1 MADKRINKRRA
12 EKLKSQGAE
21 AKAFLKD
28 LGNSFKDDKEQD
40 RIVHTKN
47 YKIVNFF
54 VFIILAIGAVI
65 MVFPLL
71 YMVATSFM
79 TKNQILSGHFSI
91 LPDPILIGK
100 YSEVLQ
106 KGEFISGVWNT
117 IKVEIPVLIIGGFTS
132 SLAAFA
138 FAKMNFRGK
147 NLLFLAL
154 LATIMIPFAVVM
166 IPQYVLFVKLG
177 WTNSLLPLIIPG
189 CFGNVSMIFFLRQN
203 LFGVP
208 NDLMD
213 AAKLDGCGYFQSYYK
228 IFLPLMKGALGTQ
241 LMLWFMGIWNDY
253 LAPTIFLRS
262 EKLWT
267 LQVVIR
273 SFNSYYA
280 IQSDYALIMA
290 ASVIAMLPTLVLFF
304 AFQRV
309 IIESVAISGI
319 K

>member
-1 MADKRINKRRA
+1 MSEIALDRPRKNK
-12 EKLKSQGAE
+12 EKKY
-21 AKAFLKD
+21 
-28 LGNSFKDDKEQD
+28 KEQLSKKEKGVNVVVTILLVLGG
-40 RIVHTKN
+40 IV
-47 YKIVNFF
+47 
-54 VFIILAIGAVI
+54 
-65 MVFPLL
+65 MVFPLI

-79 TKNQILSGHFSI
+79 TKNQILSGQFSI
-91 LPDPILIGK
+91 IPDPVLLGK
-100 YSEVLQ
+100 FGEVLG
-106 KGEFISGVWNT
+106 KGEFISGIINT
-117 IKVEIPVLIIGGFTS
+117 VIVEIPVLLIGGFTS

-138 FAKMNFRGK
+138 FAKLKFRGK
-147 NLLFLAL
+147 NALFLAL

-166 IPQYVLFVKLG
+166 IPQFVLFTKLK

-203 LFGVP
+203 LYGIP
-208 NDLMD
+208 GDLME
-213 AAKLDGCGYFQSYYK
+213 AAKLDGCSYFGCYWR

-253 LAPTIFLRS
+253 LAPTIFLRD

-309 IIESVAISGI
+309 IVESVAISGI

>member
-1 MADKRINKRRA
+1 MAIALTKK
-12 EKLKSQGAE
+12 KSGS
-21 AKAFLKD
+21 KD
-28 LGNSFKDDKEQD
+28 YMDDHVTTPKE
-40 RIVHTKN
+40 R
-47 YKIVNFF
+47 FF
-54 VFIILAIGAVI
+54 NILIFIILFLFALT
-65 MVFPLL
+65 MVFPLI

-79 TKNQILSGHFSI
+79 TKNQILSGTLSI
-91 LPDPILIGK
+91 FPDPILIGK
-100 YSEVLQ
+100 YSEVLS
-106 KGEFISGVWNT
+106 KGQFISGIINT

-138 FAKMNFRGK
+138 FAKMEFRGK
-147 NLLFLAL
+147 NALFLAL

-166 IPQYVLFVKLG
+166 IPQYVLFTKLH
-177 WTNSLLPLIIPG
+177 WTNSLAPLIIPG

-203 LFGVP
+203 LYSIP
-208 NDLMD
+208 TDLME
-213 AAKLDGCGYFQSYYK
+213 AAKLDGCNYFKIYYK

-290 ASVIAMLPTLVLFF
+290 ASVIAMLPTLLLFF
-304 AFQRV
+304 MFQRM
-309 IIESVAISGI
+309 IIQSIAISGI

>member
-1 MADKRINKRRA
+1 MATAILSKPKSSERDYQDDHVTTPK
-12 EKLKSQGAE
+12 EKV
-21 AKAFLKD
+21 F
-28 LGNSFKDDKEQD
+28 N
-40 RIVHTKN
+40 I
-47 YKIVNFF
+47 II
-54 VFIILAIGAVI
+54 FIILFMFAIT
-65 MVFPLL
+65 MVFPLI

-79 TKNQILSGHFSI
+79 TKNQILSGSLTI
-91 LPDPILIGK
+91 IPDPILLGK
-100 YSEVLQ
+100 YSQVLQ
-106 KGEFISGVWNT
+106 KGQFISGILNT
-117 IKVEIPVLIIGGFTS
+117 IKVEIPVLLIGGFTS

-138 FAKMNFRGK
+138 FAKMDFRGK
-147 NLLFLAL
+147 NALFLAL

-166 IPQYVLFVKLG
+166 IPQYVLFTKLH
-177 WTNSLLPLIIPG
+177 WTNSLAPLIIPG

-203 LFGVP
+203 LYSIP
-208 NDLMD
+208 SDLMD
-213 AAKLDGCGYFQSYYK
+213 AAKIDGCNYFRIYYK

-262 EKLWT
+262 EKNWT

-290 ASVIAMLPTLVLFF
+290 ASVIAMLPTLLLFF
-304 AFQRV
+304 MFQKM
-309 IIESVAISGI
+309 IIQSIAISGI

>member
-1 MADKRINKRRA
+1 MATAILSKPKSSQKDYMNDRVTSPK
-12 EKLKSQGAE
+12 EKTFNIIIFVLL
-21 AKAFLKD
+21 FL
-28 LGNSFKDDKEQD
+28 F
-40 RIVHTKN
+40 
-47 YKIVNFF
+47 
-54 VFIILAIGAVI
+54 AIT
-65 MVFPLL
+65 MVFPLV

-79 TKNQILSGHFSI
+79 TKNQILSGTLTI
-91 LPDPILIGK
+91 IPDPILIGK
-100 YSEVLQ
+100 YSEVMK
-106 KGEFISGVWNT
+106 KGQFISGIINT

-138 FAKMNFRGK
+138 FAKMEFRGK
-147 NLLFLAL
+147 NALFLAL

-166 IPQYVLFVKLG
+166 IPQYVLFTKLH
-177 WTNSLLPLIIPG
+177 WTNSLAPLIIPG

-203 LFGVP
+203 LYSIP
-208 NDLMD
+208 SDLMD
-213 AAKLDGCGYFQSYYK
+213 AAKIDGCNYFGIYWK

-262 EKLWT
+262 EKTWT

-273 SFNSYYA
+273 SFNHYYA

-290 ASVIAMLPTLVLFF
+290 ASVIAMLPTLILFF
-304 AFQRV
+304 LFQRV
-309 IIESVAISGI
+309 IIESIAISGI

>member
-1 MADKRINKRRA
+1 MAKKNNKKDYQSSRVLSPKERTA
-12 EKLKSQGAE
+12 NIIIFIVLALF
-21 AKAFLKD
+21 AF
-28 LGNSFKDDKEQD
+28 
-40 RIVHTKN
+40 T
-47 YKIVNFF
+47 
-54 VFIILAIGAVI
+54 
-65 MVFPLL
+65 MVFPLI

-79 TKNQILSGHFSI
+79 TKNQILSGKLTIF
-91 LPDPILIGK
+91 PDPILIGK
-100 YSEVLQ
+100 YSEVMQ
-106 KGEFISGVWNT
+106 KGQFISGIINT
-117 IKVEIPVLIIGGFTS
+117 VIVEIPVLLFGGFTS

-147 NLLFLAL
+147 NALFLAL

-166 IPQYVLFVKLG
+166 IPQYVLFTRLR

-203 LFGVP
+203 LYSIP
-208 NDLMD
+208 SELMD
-213 AAKLDGCGYFQSYYK
+213 AAKIDGSGYFGIYAR

-262 EKLWT
+262 EKYWT

-273 SFNSYYA
+273 SFNHYYA

-304 AFQRV
+304 LFQRV
-309 IIESVAISGI
+309 IIESIAISGI

>member
-1 MADKRINKRRA
+1 MKQR
-12 EKLKSQGAE
+12 
-21 AKAFLKD
+21 KD
-28 LGNSFKDDKEQD
+28 LSDHYMKSKKQ
-40 RIVHTKN
+40 
-47 YKIVNFF
+47 KIGDVV
-54 VFIILAIGAVI
+54 VFILLAIGAVAMI
-65 MVFPLL
+65 FPLV

-79 TKNQILSGHFSI
+79 TKNQILSGTLTLF
-91 LPDPILIGK
+91 PDPILIGK
-100 YSEVLQ
+100 YREVLS
-106 KGEFISGVWNT
+106 KGQFISGIFNT
-117 IKVEIPVLIIGGFTS
+117 VKVEIPVLLFGGFTS

-147 NLLFLAL
+147 NAFFMAL

-166 IPQYVLFVKLG
+166 IPQYVLFTKLG

-203 LFGVP
+203 LYSIP
-208 NDLMD
+208 NELMD
-213 AAKLDGCGYFQSYYK
+213 AAKLDGCGYFGTYFRV
-228 IFLPLMKGALGTQ
+228 FLPLMKGALGTQ

-262 EKLWT
+262 EKNWT

-290 ASVIAMLPTLVLFF
+290 ASVIAMIPTLLLFF
-304 AFQRV
+304 IFQRI
-309 IIESVAISGI
+309 IIESIAISGI

>member
-1 MADKRINKRRA
+1 
-12 EKLKSQGAE
+12 
-21 AKAFLKD
+21 
-28 LGNSFKDDKEQD
+28 
-40 RIVHTKN
+40 
-47 YKIVNFF
+47 
-54 VFIILAIGAVI
+54 
-65 MVFPLL
+65 MVFPLI

-79 TKNQILSGHFSI
+79 TKNQILSGKLSI
-91 LPDPILIGK
+91 FPDPILIGK
-100 YSEVLQ
+100 YSQVLK
-106 KGEFISGVWNT
+106 KGEFINGIFNT
-117 IKVEIPVLIIGGFTS
+117 IMVEIPVLLIGGFTS

-138 FAKMNFRGK
+138 FAKMEFRGK
-147 NLLFLAL
+147 TALFLAL

-166 IPQYVLFVKLG
+166 IPQYVLFTKLK

-203 LFGVP
+203 LYSIP
-208 NDLMD
+208 KDLME
-213 AAKLDGCGYFQSYYK
+213 AAKLDGCNYFVTYWK

-253 LAPTIFLRS
+253 LAPTIFLRD
-262 EKLWT
+262 EKTWT

-290 ASVIAMLPTLVLFF
+290 ASVIAMLPTLLLFF
-304 AFQRV
+304 IFQRV
-309 IIESVAISGI
+309 IIESIAISGI

>member
-1 MADKRINKRRA
+1 MDIAVMNKPKA
-12 EKLKSQGAE
+12 SKKDYQSDHVTTPKEKAYNVLIFILL
-21 AKAFLKD
+21 FL
-28 LGNSFKDDKEQD
+28 F
-40 RIVHTKN
+40 
-47 YKIVNFF
+47 
-54 VFIILAIGAVI
+54 AIT
-65 MVFPLL
+65 MVFPLI

-79 TKNQILSGHFSI
+79 TKNQILSGTLTI
-91 LPDPILIGK
+91 IPDPILIGK
-100 YSEVLQ
+100 YSEVMK
-106 KGEFISGVWNT
+106 KGQFISGIFNT
-117 IKVEIPVLIIGGFTS
+117 IKVEIPVLLIGGFTS

-138 FAKMNFRGK
+138 FAKMEFRGK
-147 NLLFLAL
+147 NALFLAL

-166 IPQYVLFVKLG
+166 IPQYVLFTKLR
-177 WTNSLLPLIIPG
+177 WTNSLAPLIIPG

-203 LFGVP
+203 LYSIP
-208 NDLMD
+208 SDLMD
-213 AAKLDGCGYFQSYYK
+213 AAKIDGCNYFKIYYK

-273 SFNSYYA
+273 SFNHYYA

-304 AFQRV
+304 LFQRV
-309 IIESVAISGI
+309 IIESIAISGI

>member
-1 MADKRINKRRA
+1 MATLALSRQ
-12 EKLKSQGAE
+12 KSKDYMDDHVTTPKE
-21 AKAFLKD
+21 KAF
-28 LGNSFKDDKEQD
+28 N
-40 RIVHTKN
+40 I
-47 YKIVNFF
+47 II
-54 VFIILAIGAVI
+54 FIILLLFAIT
-65 MVFPLL
+65 MVFPLI

-79 TKNQILSGHFSI
+79 TKNQILSGSLTI
-91 LPDPILIGK
+91 IPDPVLIGK
-100 YSEVLQ
+100 YSQVLQ
-106 KGEFISGVWNT
+106 KGQFISGILNT
-117 IKVEIPVLIIGGFTS
+117 IKVEIPVLLIGGFTS

-138 FAKMNFRGK
+138 FAKMDFRGK
-147 NLLFLAL
+147 NALFLAL

-166 IPQYVLFVKLG
+166 IPQYVLFTKLH
-177 WTNSLLPLIIPG
+177 WTNSLAPLIIPG

-203 LFGVP
+203 LYSIP
-208 NDLMD
+208 SDLMD
-213 AAKLDGCGYFQSYYK
+213 AAKIDGCNYFGIYWK

-262 EKLWT
+262 EKQWT

-290 ASVIAMLPTLVLFF
+290 ASVIAMLPTLLLFF
-304 AFQRV
+304 MFQRM
-309 IIESVAISGI
+309 IIQSIAISGI